1 MNHRIL
7 IADDEKEIL
16 SLLRL
21 YLENAGFSVLEATDG
36 EQALALIR
44 SEKPDLAILDIMM
57 PKMDGYTLIR
67 RIRSAM
73 NLPVIILSAK
83 GETSDKVLG
92 LGMGADDYIAKPF
105 DALEVV
111 ARVEANLRRFY
122 QLGSPVTGRTGHAGQ
137 NEPENES
144 GSPLIRVHDLTLDT
158 EKCIL
163 IKSGTAIELTSIE
176 YKMLRLFMESP
187 GRVFTKKQIYEAVW
201 GEDYYADDNNIMVY
215 ISKIR
220 DKTGEYEGGSYIR
233 TIRGL
238 GYKMIS

>member
-1 MNHRIL
+1 MDQCIL

-21 YLENAGFSVLEATDG
+21 YLENAGFTVVEAADG
-36 EQALALIR
+36 EEALARIR

-57 PKMDGYTLIR
+57 PKMDGYALIR
-67 RIRSAM
+67 QIRSTM
-73 NLPVIILSAK
+73 NMPVIILSAK
-83 GETSDKVLG
+83 SETSDKILG

-111 ARVEANLRRFY
+111 ARVQANLRRFY
-122 QLGSPVTGRTGHAGQ
+122 QLGSGGTDDSQSAPDTAD
-137 NEPENES
+137 
-144 GSPLIRVHDLTLDT
+144 SPLIHVHDLTLDT

-163 IKSGTAIELTSIE
+163 IKNGTAIELTSIE
-176 YKMLRLFMESP
+176 YKMLKLFMESP

-201 GEDYYADDNNIMVY
+201 GEEYIVDDNNIMVY